1 MTLDRET
8 TDRRLGALVAA
19 IGKAGLDAAAIVP
32 GSNFQYL
39 TGGRF
44 YAMER
49 PTILIVTAAGERRAV
64 LPAFEVMTWEKLGFS
79 AEVFAWKDSEGY
91 DKATAAAVA
100 GLQIGRLGV
109 EGQRMRVFEEMAL
122 VKAIPAVTVVDAHK
136 AISSIRLR
144 KDRQELRMMREAIA
158 VSEAALERTLKEIR
172 VGITEREV
180 EAELLRNLYAAGAKE
195 MAFAPIVLGGAQAAE
210 PHGHAGGYR
219 MQRGDTLLFDFG
231 AAHQGYNAD
240 ITRTVFVGAPED
252 DARAFYETVLEANR
266 IGRDSVRPGMTAAA
280 VDDAVQRFLE
290 ASPFA
295 AHIVHKTGHGLG
307 LDVHEAPQV
316 MRGDETV
323 LEPGMVITI
332 EPGLY
337 VPGLRG
343 VRIEDDVVVT
353 ESGAESL
360 TRFPRE
366 LRVVG

>member
-1 MTLDRET
+1 LA
-8 TDRRLGALVAA
+8 ALLAA
-19 IGKAGLDAAAIVP
+19 IAAARLDAVAIVP

-49 PTILIVTAAGERRAV
+49 PIILIVTATGEKRAV
-64 LPAFEVMTWEKLGFS
+64 LPAFEVVTWEKLGFP
-79 AEVFAWKDSEGY
+79 AGVFPWKDGEGY
-91 DKATAAAVA
+91 DRATAAAVA
-100 GLQIGRLGV
+100 GLGIRRLGV

-122 VKAIPAVTVVDAHK
+122 IKAIPGVEVIDAHK
-136 AISSIRLR
+136 AISAIRLR
-144 KDRQELRMMREAIA
+144 KDRGEIRAMREAIA
-158 VSEAALERTLKEIR
+158 ASEAALEKTLR
-172 VGITEREV
+172 DVRPGITEGEV
-180 EAELLRNLYAAGAKE
+180 EGELLRHLYAAGVKE
-195 MAFAPIVLGGAQAAE
+195 LAFSPIVVGGAQAAE

-219 MQRGDTLLFDFG
+219 LGRGDTLLFDFG
-231 AAHQGYNAD
+231 AAHEGYNAD
-240 ITRTVFVGAPED
+240 ITRTVFVGEPED
-252 DARAFYETVLEANR
+252 DARRLYETVLDANR
-266 IGRDSVRPGMTAAA
+266 IGRDAVRPGMTASA
-280 VDDAVQRFLE
+280 VDDAVQRYLE

-295 AHIVHKTGHGLG
+295 ANIVHKTGHGLG

-337 VPGLRG
+337 MPGLRG
-343 VRIEDDVVVT
+343 VRIEDDVLVT